1 MSRMIWPTFINRWSW
16 DLMSLILTSE
26 QTIRN
31 SSLKTINYLTNMAL
45 NKELW
50 NNYSINWLLLKIN
63 WGWTAK
69 NWRDNYWRIKSL
81 NWKWKRQTIR
91 FNSTKQTWAF
101 PKLVIAFSLA
111 WKRITRL
118 LQTCKSGKHSIMQN

>member
-1 MSRMIWPTFINRWSW
+1 
-16 DLMSLILTSE
+16 MSLILTSE

-63 WGWTAK
+63 
-69 NWRDNYWRIKSL
+69 
-81 NWKWKRQTIR
+81 
-91 FNSTKQTWAF
+91 
-101 PKLVIAFSLA
+101 
-111 WKRITRL
+111 
-118 LQTCKSGKHSIMQN
+118 